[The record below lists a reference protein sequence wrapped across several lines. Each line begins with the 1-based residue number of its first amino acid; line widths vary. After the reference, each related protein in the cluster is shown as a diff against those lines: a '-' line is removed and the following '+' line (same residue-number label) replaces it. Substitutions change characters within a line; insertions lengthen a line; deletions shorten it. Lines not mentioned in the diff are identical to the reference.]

1 MATTATATAA
11 TNAAFAFATP
21 TMDPSVMALTE
32 QLTTAAAVMT
42 ATAPPALLLASETL
56 LAMPSTSTHLH
67 HFSPQVGVSS
77 SWFKLQETAELQDQ
91 SERQQPQF
99 LQTKKSLRHTLQ
111 VDEKHVAAV
120 LDSSKRPRVVGHRGA
135 LYEALENTREAFQHC
150 AAMGCDAVELDVF
163 CLQDGTL
170 IVFHGGGTDEEPG
183 DLTDYCLDQ
192 DGVSILDLTFAECQE
207 LQFNTQFSEFPCPR
221 ESIQQGSIP
230 TLEQVLLDLKDTTT
244 QVKIELKGPGTV
256 QPTLALVERLHMV
269 HHCQFSSFDLSR
281 LHELRQLRPQRDAVT
296 GKFIYQ
302 TGALFD
308 YPVPD
313 DFLRQAQTIGAS
325 QVHLPYD
332 TCTVE
337 RIQAIHQAGMGS
349 MAWTRGPVGMLEH
362 ATDEYWDM
370 GNEDESC
377 YQAII
382 DTGVQEICCNR
393 PDVLIALL
401 KKQKF

>member
-1 MATTATATAA
+1 MATTATATAP
-11 TNAAFAFATP
+11 TSAAFAAFLTP
-21 TMDPSVMALTE
+21 SIDPSVMALTE
-32 QLTTAAAVMT
+32 L
-42 ATAPPALLLASETL
+42 S
-56 LAMPSTSTHLH
+56 
-67 HFSPQVGVSS
+67 QVSVSS
-77 SWFKLQETAELQDQ
+77 NSWFQVQEQEPKLQIQH
-91 SERQQPQF
+91 ERQQPF
-99 LQTKKSLRHTLQ
+99 LQKKKSLRHTLQ
-111 VDEKHVAAV
+111 VDEKHAAATV
-120 LDSSKRPRVVGHRGA
+120 LDSTKRPRVVGHRGA
-135 LYEALENTREAFQHC
+135 LYQALENTREAFQQC
-150 AAMGCDAVELDVF
+150 AVMGCDAVELDVF

-183 DLTDYCLDQ
+183 DLTDYCLNQ
-192 DGVSILDLTFAECQE
+192 DGVSILDLTYDECRK

-230 TLEQVLLDLKDTTT
+230 TLEQVLLDLKDTKT

-256 QPTLALVERLHMV
+256 QPTLELVERLHMV
-269 HHCQFSSFDLSR
+269 HHVQFSSFDLSR
-281 LHELRQLRPQRDAVT
+281 LHELRQLRPQRDALS
-296 GKFIYQ
+296 GKYLYQ

-313 DFLRQAQTIGAS
+313 DFLVQAQAIGAS

-337 RIQAIHQAGMGS
+337 RINAIHHAGMGS

-362 ATDEYWDM
+362 ATDEYLDM

-393 PDVLIALL
+393 PDVLIAIL
-401 KKQKF
+401 KRQNF